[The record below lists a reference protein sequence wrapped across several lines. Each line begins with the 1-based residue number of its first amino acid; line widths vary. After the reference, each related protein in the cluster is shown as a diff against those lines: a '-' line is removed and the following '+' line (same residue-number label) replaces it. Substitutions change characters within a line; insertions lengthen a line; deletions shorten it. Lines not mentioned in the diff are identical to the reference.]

1 MDVGKWDQAL
11 FDQFKAAP
19 AGPRKRFLLDKLL
32 KQNLPLVKILVSQLA
47 GVTDE
52 KTPVVRRRTAAR
64 SKVPYADECQWEDL
78 LQAGLCGMAT
88 ALERFDPSKGKIAG
102 YARWQILYQMQKLTK
117 THHFV
122 HTPDDKWDQ
131 RPGVSFFD
139 DEAVIDRMA
148 GEDVNLFEEEPWKYV
163 ESVEQAREWAADM
176 GDETAQ
182 AEIVAESRK
191 VISIPRAL
199 IPIIVTAMENFIR
212 QCVFAP
218 HARIDMWSAYN
229 AYRVECRLLGEPE
242 MPRRAFVEALSP
254 KSVSEKFVRVEG
266 KVSRGL
272 AGVKLFTTEAH
283 PQKKSRFTR
292 LMKSTVRQRS
302 ETV

>member
-1 MDVGKWDQAL
+1 MEVGKWDQSL

-102 YARWQILYQMQKLTK
+102 YARWQIYYQMQKLTK

-131 RPGVSFFD
+131 RPGVAFFD
-139 DEAVIDRMA
+139 DEAAIDRMA

-176 GDETAQ
+176 GDEKAQ
-182 AEIVAESRK
+182 AEILAESRK
-191 VISIPRAL
+191 VISIPK
-199 IPIIVTAMENFIR
+199 PVIVMLAAIERFI
-212 QCVFAP
+212 
-218 HARIDMWSAYN
+218 ARCKFVKTGRVEAWDAYN
-229 AYRVECRLLGEPE
+229 AYRFECLRSGEVA
-242 MPRRAFVEALSP
+242 MPRNVFINALSP
-254 KSVSEKFVRVEG
+254 K
-266 KVSRGL
+266 
-272 AGVKLFTTEAH
+272 GVKPLYITARGKTTRALGGLLLVKIDGGAACG
-283 PQKKSRFTR
+283 QSIA
-292 LMKSTVRQRS
+292 QA
-302 ETV
+302 

>member
-1 MDVGKWDQAL
+1 MMDVGKWDQEL

-176 GDETAQ
+176 GNETAQ

-191 VISIPRAL
+191 VISIPKPVIVIATGLDRFLRHFKFARSGRVDIWTAYNTYRIECRRIREDEMSRKAFLQAMAERGAKERIMRIDGRVCRAL
-199 IPIIVTAMENFIR
+199 YGILPVTDR
-212 QCVFAP
+212 QQA
-218 HARIDMWSAYN
+218 
-229 AYRVECRLLGEPE
+229 
-242 MPRRAFVEALSP
+242 AL
-254 KSVSEKFVRVEG
+254 
-266 KVSRGL
+266 
-272 AGVKLFTTEAH
+272 
-283 PQKKSRFTR
+283 
-292 LMKSTVRQRS
+292 
-302 ETV
+302 